1 MTHKEDIERLRKI
14 NDLKYKQHFELNIM
28 KESILLQIEMFE
40 EGLLFPYELVKKI
53 KEILQENKK

>member
-14 NDLKYKQHFELNIM
+14 NDLKDKQHFELNIM

-40 EGLLFPYELVKKI
+40 QGLLSPYELVKKI